1 MKTFADYT
9 VVRELGKGA
18 TATVYLA
25 VQKSL
30 NRRVALKVLGG
41 GLATDATFTQRFLR
55 EGRIVAK
62 LSHANIV
69 PVYDVGEE
77 DGTLYMA
84 MEYLEGGT
92 LEDRRDEMTLGSL
105 ADCFAQITGALG
117 YAHEQG
123 FVHRDIKL
131 ENILYRQDGTAVL
144 GDFGIARS
152 AESLTRMTMTGA
164 ILGTPAYM
172 SPEQVAGRELDG
184 RADIYS
190 LGVVLFE
197 MLSGHTPYQ
206 GDSVVSVGLQHLTAP
221 IPALPPASAP
231 FQSLIVCAM
240 AKKPEE
246 RYADTAE
253 FAAALESQLE
263 RFARPAD
270 TELSALHGDTAPQ
283 ALDIDRA
290 MSATNRKS
298 ATGKWLAGAFAAVAA
313 LSVVA
318 FLVVQ
323 QTDTPPATEPAAVSP
338 PLAIDPEAQREAEE
352 IDALLLQAETAD
364 RDERWVSD
372 DGSGAIELLED
383 VLALDPGNAGAL
395 AGLDRVRRNMLRQAE
410 LDIAAS
416 RLADAEALL
425 VAVASQWPDDTELI
439 GLNEQVAARRAAIAA
454 AAERDEQSQRL
465 AATLDSASEAARRGD
480 WIEPAGDNA
489 LALYRAVLE
498 IDPGNALAQ
507 NGIDSVAAHFVT
519 ESERSIA
526 DEDFSRA
533 GDMLAL
539 AATADPEHPR
549 IVPARQRLAAAE
561 DSAAERRRSEQAAK
575 AFNDDL
581 ERLGRRI
588 DAYINGTGDPESPG
602 YEGLSSELETLKAA
616 APDNLTVQALETALN
631 NYQQNLETDSED
643 AGDERFN
650 LPTF

>member
-1 MKTFADYT
+1 VKTFADYT

-62 LSHANIV
+62 LNHANIV
-69 PVYDVGEE
+69 PVYDVGED

-92 LEDRRDEMTLGSL
+92 LEERRDALTLSSL
-105 ADCFAQITGALG
+105 AECFEQITDALA

-184 RADIYS
+184 RADVYS

-197 MLSGHTPYQ
+197 LLSGHTPYQ

-221 IPALPPASAP
+221 IPRLPAASSH
-231 FQSLIVCAM
+231 FQPLVERAM
-240 AKKPEE
+240 GKKP
-246 RYADTAE
+246 ADRFSDAAE
-253 FAAALESQLE
+253 FGDAVEAHLKT
-263 RFARPAD
+263 FARPPD
-270 TELSALHGDTAPQ
+270 TPLSALHGDTVPQ
-283 ALDIDRA
+283 ALDIERA
-290 MSATNRKS
+290 MSATDQKPGTGRWLTGAL
-298 ATGKWLAGAFAAVAA
+298 ATVAA
-313 LSVVA
+313 ASLIAFVVMQPTNAPPETQPAETSVQPEA
-318 FLVVQ
+318 
-323 QTDTPPATEPAAVSP
+323 
-338 PLAIDPEAQREAEE
+338 DPEVERVAQE
-352 IDALLLQAETAD
+352 IDALLRRAEAAD
-364 RDERWVSD
+364 RDERWVSV
-372 DGSGAIELLED
+372 DGNGAIDALEA
-383 VLALDPGNAGAL
+383 VLALDPENADAL
-395 AGLDRVRRNMLRQAE
+395 AALDRVRRNMLRRAE
-410 LDIAAS
+410 LDIAAG
-416 RLADAEALL
+416 RLADAEAQL
-425 VAVASQWPDDTELI
+425 VAVASQWPDDADLDA
-439 GLNEQVAARRAAIAA
+439 LNGQIATRRAADAA
-454 AAERDEQSQRL
+454 AAERSERSQRL
-465 AATLDSASEAARRGD
+465 AATIDRASEAARRGD
-480 WIEPAGDNA
+480 WLEPEGDNA
-489 LALYRAVLE
+489 LALYRVALE
-498 IDPGNALAQ
+498 IDPGNVIAQ

-519 ESERSIA
+519 ESEQSIG
-526 DEDFSRA
+526 DEDFDRA

-539 AATADPEHPR
+539 AAIADPEHPR
-549 IVPARQRLAAAE
+549 IEPVRLRLADAE
-561 DSAAERRRSEQAAK
+561 DAAAERRRSEQAAK
-575 AFNDDL
+575 SFNDDL

-588 DAYINGTGDPESPG
+588 DAYINGTEDAETSG
-602 YEGLSSELETLKAA
+602 YERLSSELEILKAA
-616 APDNLTVQALETALN
+616 APDNLTVQALETALDN
-631 NYQQNLETDSED
+631 HQQNLEAESEE
-643 AGDERFN
+643 AGDDRFN